1 MCALCGVLSS
11 EHWAEE
17 GGRRGRVFRARLLAR
32 VLDSFGL
39 DLGAWG
45 QGYVLRD
52 RKGQSV
58 VVDTLPSV
66 WIEAEKL
73 AGREL
78 DPLDVRL
85 LAALRS

>member
-17 GGRRGRVFRARLLAR
+17 GGRRGRVFRARLLAL

-39 DLGAWG
+39 DVGAWG

-52 RKGQSV
+52 RKGRSV
-58 VVDTLPSV
+58 VVDTLPGV
-66 WIEAEKL
+66 WAEAEKL
-73 AGREL
+73 AGRRL
-78 DPLDVRL
+78 DPLDADL
-85 LAALRS
+85 LAALRR